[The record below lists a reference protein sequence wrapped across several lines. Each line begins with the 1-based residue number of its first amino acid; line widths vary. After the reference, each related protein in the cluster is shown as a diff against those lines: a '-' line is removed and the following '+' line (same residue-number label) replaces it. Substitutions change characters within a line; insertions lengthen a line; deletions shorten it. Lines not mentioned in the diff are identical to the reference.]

1 LALPQNREDDSV
13 GVPLLKGVAA
23 GAGSAEEVAG
33 RDPALDRVVGTVL
46 RVGSTV
52 AVVLILG
59 GVLLML
65 WAALFQSRPL
75 PSVPRPG
82 YTEPARGLDAL
93 LAASRGD
100 PSAIISM
107 GLMVLIA
114 TPVLRV
120 ASTVVYFLLKR
131 DWTYLAVTGFVLLV
145 LVVGLLMGAGE

>member
-1 LALPQNREDDSV
+1 MPAER
-13 GVPLLKGVAA
+13 
-23 GAGSAEEVAG
+23 AEEVAG

-46 RVGSTV
+46 RVGSSV
-52 AVVLILG
+52 AVALILG

-75 PSVPRPG
+75 PPVPQPG
-82 YTEPARGLDAL
+82 YTEPTRGLYAL
-93 LAASRGD
+93 QAAIQGD
-100 PSAIISM
+100 PSGIISV

-120 ASTVVYFLLKR
+120 ASTVAYFLLKR

-145 LVVGLLMGAGE
+145 LVVGLLVGAGE